1 MKIRTYIIAVLAAM
15 LSFSG
20 CNFLEA
26 PPSTDLNE
34 DKVFSD
40 RTLCERFIT
49 GIYAEGMPLGFSMNS
64 DNIDRGLC
72 ATSTRAGACDEGE
85 AGASWDKANASWNTD
100 NHNNNSI
107 DWDED
112 PRHDTR
118 WATIRKC
125 NTLLERID
133 EVPYDPG
140 DPEFNSRAKGEGYF
154 MRAISFWEGVYR
166 YGGLPIVDHRI
177 TGSEDAKYP
186 RNTFSECI
194 DFIVKDCDEAAKL
207 LPDKYTNP
215 AFVGRATRIA
225 ALALKSRVL
234 LYAASP
240 LFNTATPYL
249 SLGGENNKIIGYGNY
264 DAERWKKAADA
275 AKEAI
280 DAAEA
285 AGYALYDKGTPE
297 TNYEYVWTTPDNCEI
312 ILANKKYR
320 NFSTNTKP
328 ITSNIPQWAG
338 SSWSDGGL
346 FAPLNFVKKYE
357 KRDGTEQE
365 WLMSGGDDLLKKYS
379 ELDPRFA
386 QTIAYQGA
394 VWNDEI
400 GKLDFLEG
408 GAHQVAYDKTR
419 HLVRKWV
426 PRTLKATYPHNSV
439 NMDWIVFRMA
449 ELYLNYAEA
458 VNEFQGPT
466 AEAVAAVSK
475 VRNRSGMPAFPSTLT
490 KSQFREKLRNERA
503 VELAY
508 EDHRFWDIRRWMIAE
523 NEGVMQGKFY
533 GLQISRI
540 EGSSEVHYKPYV
552 FENRLWSRRSYLHPI
567 KQLEVDKGYLIQ
579 NPGWE

>member
-1 MKIRTYIIAVLAAM
+1 MKIRTYIIAVLATI

-26 PPSTDLNE
+26 PTSTDLNE
-34 DKVFSD
+34 DKEFSD

-49 GIYAEGMPLGFSMNS
+49 GIYAEGMPLGFCMNS
-64 DNIDRGLC
+64 EDIDRGLLS
-72 ATSTRAGACDEGE
+72 TSTRAGACDEGE
-85 AGASWDKANASWNTD
+85 SGASWDKTNSTWNTD
-100 NHNNNSI
+100 NHNNNNI
-107 DWDED
+107 EWEED
-112 PRHDTR
+112 PRQYTR

-140 DPEFNSRAKGEGYF
+140 DPDFNSRAKGEGYF
-154 MRAISFWEGVYR
+154 MRAITFWEGVYR

-249 SLGGENNKIIGYGNY
+249 SLGGENNKIICYGNY

-320 NFSTNTKP
+320 NFSTDTRP

-357 KRDGTEQE
+357 KKDGTEQE

-426 PRTLKATYPHNSV
+426 PRTLKASYPHNSV

-458 VNEFQGPT
+458 VNSSRALPQ
-466 AEAVAAVSK
+466 
-475 VRNRSGMPAFPSTLT
+475 RL
-490 KSQFREKLRNERA
+490 SQ
-503 VELAY
+503 
-508 EDHRFWDIRRWMIAE
+508 
-523 NEGVMQGKFY
+523 
-533 GLQISRI
+533 
-540 EGSSEVHYKPYV
+540 P
-552 FENRLWSRRSYLHPI
+552 
-567 KQLEVDKGYLIQ
+567 
-579 NPGWE
+579 

>member
-1 MKIRTYIIAVLAAM
+1 M
-15 LSFSG
+15 
-20 CNFLEA
+20 E
-26 PPSTDLNE
+26 
-34 DKVFSD
+34 
-40 RTLCERFIT
+40 
-49 GIYAEGMPLGFSMNS
+49 
-64 DNIDRGLC
+64 
-72 ATSTRAGACDEGE
+72 
-85 AGASWDKANASWNTD
+85 
-100 NHNNNSI
+100 
-107 DWDED
+107 
-112 PRHDTR
+112 
-118 WATIRKC
+118 
-125 NTLLERID
+125 
-133 EVPYDPG
+133 
-140 DPEFNSRAKGEGYF
+140 
-154 MRAISFWEGVYR
+154 
-166 YGGLPIVDHRI
+166 
-177 TGSEDAKYP
+177 
-186 RNTFSECI
+186 
-194 DFIVKDCDEAAKL
+194 
-207 LPDKYTNP
+207 
-215 AFVGRATRIA
+215 
-225 ALALKSRVL
+225 
-234 LYAASP
+234 
-240 LFNTATPYL
+240 
-249 SLGGENNKIIGYGNY
+249 
-264 DAERWKKAADA
+264 KAADA

-357 KRDGTEQE
+357 KKDGTEQE

>member
-1 MKIRTYIIAVLAAM
+1 MKIRTYIIAVLAAI

-100 NHNNNSI
+100 NHNNDSI

-207 LPDKYTNP
+207 LPDRYTNP

-234 LYAASP
+234 L
-240 LFNTATPYL
+240 
-249 SLGGENNKIIGYGNY
+249 
-264 DAERWKKAADA
+264 
-275 AKEAI
+275 
-280 DAAEA
+280 
-285 AGYALYDKGTPE
+285 
-297 TNYEYVWTTPDNCEI
+297 
-312 ILANKKYR
+312 
-320 NFSTNTKP
+320 
-328 ITSNIPQWAG
+328 
-338 SSWSDGGL
+338 
-346 FAPLNFVKKYE
+346 
-357 KRDGTEQE
+357 
-365 WLMSGGDDLLKKYS
+365 
-379 ELDPRFA
+379 
-386 QTIAYQGA
+386 
-394 VWNDEI
+394 
-400 GKLDFLEG
+400 
-408 GAHQVAYDKTR
+408 
-419 HLVRKWV
+419 
-426 PRTLKATYPHNSV
+426 
-439 NMDWIVFRMA
+439 
-449 ELYLNYAEA
+449 
-458 VNEFQGPT
+458 
-466 AEAVAAVSK
+466 
-475 VRNRSGMPAFPSTLT
+475 
-490 KSQFREKLRNERA
+490 
-503 VELAY
+503 
-508 EDHRFWDIRRWMIAE
+508 
-523 NEGVMQGKFY
+523 
-533 GLQISRI
+533 
-540 EGSSEVHYKPYV
+540 
-552 FENRLWSRRSYLHPI
+552 
-567 KQLEVDKGYLIQ
+567 
-579 NPGWE
+579 